1 MNVVEEVIYNIKPL
15 NQEVM
20 TKVQKKIDDLSKP
33 IGSLGRLEEICCKL
47 GGIYESLYFDISK
60 KVVIGFA
67 GDHGVYEEGVAK
79 DPQWITKAQ
88 IPNFAKGTCGV
99 GTLAKFMGVDI
110 VAVDVGV
117 KCDEKLS
124 GVLDYKIRKGT
135 SNMAKGPAMTREE
148 ALRSLEVGIEVV
160 GECVRKGYQ
169 VIGIGEMGIA
179 NTTPSSAIISVFG
192 DCDPA
197 LVTGKGAGLSPEGI
211 KHKVE
216 IIQKAIALNKPQ
228 KEDAIDVLA
237 KVGGFEIG
245 AMAGAILGAAY
256 HRVPVVLD
264 GFISYA
270 AALIAD
276 ALCPLSR
283 EYMIGS
289 HYSAEPGS
297 KKATE
302 ILGIAPMLHLD
313 MRLGEG
319 SGGIL
324 VFNIIDAANYLY
336 ENMATRAESN
346 CEEKIK

>member
-1 MNVVEEVIYNIKPL
+1 MSRLEEALHNITPL
-15 NQEVM
+15 DEEAMQKAQE
-20 TKVQKKIDDLSKP
+20 KLDNLSKP
-33 IGSLGRLEEICCKL
+33 LGSMGRLEDICRTL
-47 GGIYESLYFDISK
+47 AGIYGETSLDISR

-67 GDHGVYEEGVAK
+67 GDHGVYEEGVAV

-88 IPNFAKGTCGV
+88 IPNFAKGICGV
-99 GTLAKFMGVDI
+99 GTLAKFIGADI

-117 KCDEKLS
+117 KCDEPLP
-124 GVLDYKIRKGT
+124 GVLDYKIRQGT
-135 SNMAKGPAMTREE
+135 SNLAKGPAMTREE
-148 ALRSLEVGIEVV
+148 AIRSLEVGIEVV
-160 GECVRKGYQ
+160 ERCVKEGYK

-179 NTTPSSAIISVFG
+179 NTTPTSAIISVYG
-192 DCDPA
+192 ECDPSE
-197 LVTGKGAGLSPEGI
+197 VTGKGAGLSPEGV
-211 KHKVE
+211 KHKADV
-216 IIQKAIALNKPQ
+216 IRKAIALNKPN
-228 KEDAIDVLA
+228 KEDALDVLS

-245 AMAGAILGAAY
+245 AMAGAILGGALY
-256 HRVPVVLD
+256 KVPVVLD

-270 AALIAD
+270 AAILAYH
-276 ALCPLSR
+276 LCPLSR

-302 ILGIAPMLHLD
+302 LLGVAPMLNLE

-324 VFNIIDAANYLY
+324 VFNIMDAAHYVY

-346 CEEKIK
+346 C